1 MAQIASLLVP
11 SAAIPQPDS
20 SWLSNL
26 GGTLGGIAQ
35 NIKAD
40 RSFNAFADRI
50 GGAPASQPQQAG
62 FLSRLVGG
70 GQQQASAPMTAPVV
84 PVSRGPAQGSTY
96 APFIDTVKQKI
107 TNPYGLAAVAATGR
121 SESGWSGDKANATWS
136 DPSQSGQAGT
146 SGGILSWRAG
156 RLANLQAYARAKGEQ
171 GNGSPS
177 TQAEFFLS
185 EDPTLI
191 DRLNAAQSPEQA
203 ADIMAGAWA
212 FAGHDDPTR
221 GEAARRRA
229 LTQNYYA
236 QEFRDAGGAPVA
248 PQAAPQAVPTDQP
261 AAAPAQRVAGNVV
274 ASNDPSIGI
283 PLPGW
288 AGPMRANDPGR
299 ALEAPPQVAA
309 APQTAAAPQAAPAPS
324 PSPAPMQVAQQG
336 SNIIAPGVTPIAR
349 GSVDP
354 SLIQYMLRDRNLR
367 ETGLQLWAANVQGQ
381 KASEP
386 WQFVNLPDGTLA
398 RANQQTGAVER
409 LGNFAKPNQDA
420 VTVGDNLVD
429 RTTGRVIYE
438 GKPKTPASYQEY
450 QLAKENGFTGTYAD
464 WEKVKVPGTSVNVN
478 TGEGDKFYEKLDQKN
493 AENFATIGEQGI
505 TARANT
511 GQVDRL
517 ESLLANTPQGAE
529 GAIKQWL
536 GDIGVNTDGLD
547 NIQATRALIEKM
559 VPEQRAPGS
568 GTMSDGDI
576 AMFRNSL
583 PRVINQP
590 GGNAL
595 IIQTLRAINDY
606 QMKQGEIA
614 DQVSDRS
621 ITPSEGRKRLRE
633 LANPLSTY
641 RDAVKDFKAAP
652 KNSGISRPKT
662 DADFNALPSGALY
675 VDPDDNKTY
684 RKP

>member
-11 SAAIPQPDS
+11 SVSIPQPDN

-40 RSFNAFADRI
+40 RSFNGLADRI
-50 GGAPASQPQQAG
+50 GGAQAAQPQQAG
-62 FLSRLVGG
+62 FLSALVGG
-70 GQQQASAPMTAPVV
+70 GQQQASAPMTAPVG

-156 RLANLQAYARAKGEQ
+156 RLANLQAYARSKGEQ

-191 DRLNAAQSPEQA
+191 DRLNAAQSSEQA

-248 PQAAPQAVPTDQP
+248 AP
-261 AAAPAQRVAGNVV
+261 AAAPADVAPAQAPAARVASNIV

-299 ALEAPPQVAA
+299 ALEAPPQIAA

-324 PSPAPMQVAQQG
+324 PSPAPMQVADAG
-336 SNIIAPGVTPIAR
+336 PRVIAPGIAPVTK

-367 ETGLQLWAANVQGQ
+367 ETGLQLWAANVKGQ
-381 KASEP
+381 SATEP
-386 WQFVNLPDGTLA
+386 WQFVTLPDGTLA
-398 RANQQTGAVER
+398 RANQQTGEVTALGRFPKDPKAEGLGGSEAGLNLVYGQDKDGNTIAWQPLKGGGLRQVELPNGAKLTPGISNIDTGTGTLTVNTKTGAPVMETPKNLSGKTEAEATGKNNAEAKAALPQVESSANQMLATIDSLSTDPYLNRMVGAVDSR
-409 LGNFAKPNQDA
+409 LPNVSSDAARVQSKIDQINGQAFLQAFNMLRGAGQITEVEGTKATAAMARLNAAQSEADYREALGELRGIVTNA
-420 VTVGDNLVD
+420 VTRARAKAGAGDGPQAGTVEDGYRFKGGN
-429 RTTGRVIYE
+429 
-438 GKPKTPASYQEY
+438 PAD
-450 QLAKENGFTGTYAD
+450 ANN
-464 WEKVKVPGTSVNVN
+464 WEKVN
-478 TGEGDKFYEKLDQKN
+478 
-493 AENFATIGEQGI
+493 
-505 TARANT
+505 
-511 GQVDRL
+511 
-517 ESLLANTPQGAE
+517 
-529 GAIKQWL
+529 
-536 GDIGVNTDGLD
+536 
-547 NIQATRALIEKM
+547 
-559 VPEQRAPGS
+559 
-568 GTMSDGDI
+568 
-576 AMFRNSL
+576 
-583 PRVINQP
+583 
-590 GGNAL
+590 
-595 IIQTLRAINDY
+595 
-606 QMKQGEIA
+606 
-614 DQVSDRS
+614 
-621 ITPSEGRKRLRE
+621 
-633 LANPLSTY
+633 
-641 RDAVKDFKAAP
+641 
-652 KNSGISRPKT
+652 
-662 DADFNALPSGALY
+662 
-675 VDPDDNKTY
+675 
-684 RKP
+684 

>member
-11 SAAIPQPDS
+11 GVSIPKRDM
-20 SWLSNL
+20 SWLD
-26 GGTLGGIAQ
+26 GIAGSLGDAVTEAGTR
-35 NIKAD
+35 K
-40 RSFNAFADRI
+40 SYNALADRI
-50 GGAPASQPQQAG
+50 GGSAPAQPQQTG

-70 GQQQASAPMTAPVV
+70 GQQAPEAPMTASVG

-107 TNPYGLAAVAATGR
+107 TNPYALAAVAATGR

-136 DPSQSGQAGT
+136 DPSQSGQSGT
-146 SGGILSWRAG
+146 SGGILSWRAD
-156 RLANLQAYARAKGEQ
+156 RLRNLQNYASTKGEQ

-177 TQAEFFLS
+177 TQAEFFLA
-185 EDPTLI
+185 EDPSLI
-191 DRLNAAQSPEQA
+191 DRLNSAQSPEQA

-236 QEFRDAGGAPVA
+236 QEFRDGQGAP
-248 PQAAPQAVPTDQP
+248 AAPQSAPTEQP
-261 AAAPAQRVAGNVV
+261 AAPAQRAPGNVV

-283 PLPGW
+283 PMPGW
-288 AGPMRANDPGR
+288 AGAMRANDP
-299 ALEAPPQVAA
+299 AQIVQQPTPQVAA
-309 APQTAAAPQAAPAPS
+309 APQQQPAPAPA
-324 PSPAPMQVAQQG
+324 PQPAPAQAPMQQAQQG
-336 SNIIAPGVTPIAR
+336 GNIIAPGITPVQR
-349 GSVDP
+349 GGVDQET
-354 SLIQYMLRDRNLR
+354 IKFMLRDPNLR
-367 ETGLQLWAANVQGQ
+367 EAGLQLWAANVKGQ
-381 KASEP
+381 NPAEP

-409 LGNFAKPNQDA
+409 LGNFAKPNEDA
-420 VTVGDNLVD
+420 TVVGDNLVK
-429 RTTGRVIYE
+429 RSNGEVIYE
-438 GKPKTPASYQEY
+438 GKPKTPASFQEY
-450 QLAKENGFTGTYAD
+450 QLAQQNGFKGSYAD

-505 TARANT
+505 TARANA

-529 GAIKQWL
+529 GAVKQWL

-590 GGNAL
+590 GGNGL
-595 IIQTLRAINDY
+595 IIQTIRAINDY
-606 QMKQGEIA
+606 QTKQGEIA
-614 DQVSDRS
+614 DAVSDRS
-621 ITPSEGRKRLRE
+621 ITPAEGRKRLRD
-633 LANPLSTY
+633 LPNPLSGY
-641 RDAVKDFKAAP
+641 RDAVKGFKEAP
-652 KNSGISRPKT
+652 KPAGQQTTAPEGI
-662 DADFNALPSGALY
+662 
-675 VDPDDNKTY
+675 DPAVWSVMTPEEK
-684 RKP
+684 KLWEK